1 MGKLIGRLLTLIGFL
16 TVVGMAGV
24 ALAVALLWWQDRQW
38 QANSAQE
45 PSEGLNDDADPS
57 GE

>member
-1 MGKLIGRLLTLIGFL
+1 VGKLIGRLLTLIGFL

-45 PSEGLNDDADPS
+45 ASEGLNDDADPS

>member
-38 QANSAQE
+38 QANSVQE
-45 PSEGLNDDADPS
+45 ASEGLNDDADPS